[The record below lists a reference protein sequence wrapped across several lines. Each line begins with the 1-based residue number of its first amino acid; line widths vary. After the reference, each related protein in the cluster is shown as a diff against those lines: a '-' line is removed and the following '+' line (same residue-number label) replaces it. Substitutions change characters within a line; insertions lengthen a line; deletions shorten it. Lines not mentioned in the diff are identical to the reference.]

1 MEVVMGDY
9 SPASV
14 SYLKSIRK
22 YADSLGIQVVETDK
36 LRSPGIIISG
46 HSDDIPLEFD
56 LDCQGIA
63 ARTEFYLK
71 DNQKYAPCTPK
82 AILKIL
88 EYYGMTDVCIIGR
101 GENVGRPLAHL
112 LQLNNYTVTLCHSK
126 TIDLKKHMKAAEI
139 IVNASGTL
147 LKIDWRK
154 LQVTIGPIEYRG
166 RLIGFPKIG
175 KYTTECLF
183 ETLKERLNGN

>member
-1 MEVVMGDY
+1 MEIVMGDY
-9 SPASV
+9 SHASV
-14 SYLKSIRK
+14 AYLNSIRK
-22 YADSLGIQVVETDK
+22 HADSLGIQVVETDK

-88 EYYGMTDVCIIGR
+88 KNFGSTDVCIVGR
-101 GENVGRPLAHL
+101 GENVGKPLAHL
-112 LQLNNYTVTLCHSK
+112 LQLNNYTVTLCHSF
-126 TIDLKKHMKAAEI
+126 TEDLRKHMESAEI
-139 IVNASGTL
+139 IVNASGTI
-147 LKIDWRK
+147 LKKDWSRMQVIIGKVEGSVIDWC
-154 LQVTIGPIEYRG
+154 Y
-166 RLIGFPKIG
+166 PKIG

-183 ETLKERLNGN
+183 ETLEERNVNL